1 MLPKKGKKFP
11 KPDGKGSTALSYG
24 RVIASALRSELGSTH
39 QAVKTVMGWTGAC
52 ERTAKNW
59 LAGTRGPAGEHL
71 IFLLRNSDAVL
82 DEVLRLSERQAS
94 SRLLDLFQ
102 ARATL
107 REMLQKF
114 DELLDRPT

>member
-1 MLPKKGKKFP
+1 
-11 KPDGKGSTALSYG
+11 
-24 RVIASALRSELGSTH
+24 
-39 QAVKTVMGWTGAC
+39 MGWTGAC

-71 IFLLRNSDAVL
+71 ILLLRNSDTVL
-82 DEVLRLSERQAS
+82 DAILRLSERQAS
-94 SRLLDLFQ
+94 SRALDLFE

-114 DELLDRPT
+114 DDLLERPELTGG

>member
-1 MLPKKGKKFP
+1 
-11 KPDGKGSTALSYG
+11 
-24 RVIASALRSELGSTH
+24 
-39 QAVKTVMGWTGAC
+39 MGWTGAC

-71 IFLLRNSDAVL
+71 ILLLRNSDTVL
-82 DEVLRLSERQAS
+82 DAILRLSERQAS
-94 SRLLDLFQ
+94 SRALDLFE

-114 DELLDRPT
+114 DDLLEQPELTEG

>member
-1 MLPKKGKKFP
+1 
-11 KPDGKGSTALSYG
+11 
-24 RVIASALRSELGSTH
+24 
-39 QAVKTVMGWTGAC
+39 MGWTGAC

-71 IFLLRNSDAVL
+71 ILLLRNSDTAL
-82 DEVLRLSERQAS
+82 DAILRLSERQAS
-94 SRLLDLFQ
+94 SRALDLFE

-114 DELLDRPT
+114 DDLLEQPELTEG